1 MRRAGLAAALALAGL
16 LLGFAPAAD
25 ARGPRP
31 DTDEYRKSWG
41 LHAIGAP
48 AAYAAGLSGKGVTV
62 AVVDCG
68 LEGARRDVRRN
79 VSDRSTDIIGERTLP
94 VADRHG
100 SYTTGPL
107 AAALDGRGMVGVA
120 YNATVL
126 SVRADVDG
134 GGPDGRCAFRPDDL
148 ARAVDYAAAERAR
161 IVVLPLQHG
170 KPLGA
175 RFEAALERLVKT
187 GAVVVIAA
195 GNRNGPDPS
204 WPAMY
209 AVDPRFE
216 GAIVVAGAVGY
227 YGAITDWSNRAGRV
241 QAWYV
246 AAPGEW
252 VLTDC
257 AALCE
262 LVSGTSFAASYV
274 AGSLALMMEAWP
286 DVSGRD
292 LAGRLLASARD
303 AGAYGTDSTYGRGV
317 LDLSRTFA
325 TAD

>member
-1 MRRAGLAAALALAGL
+1 MRAAGLAAALLLAI
-16 LLGFAPAAD
+16 APAAAD
-25 ARGPRP
+25 ARAPRP

-41 LHAIGAP
+41 LAAIGAP
-48 AAYAAGLSGKGVTV
+48 VAYAAGYSGRGVTV

-68 LEGARRDVRRN
+68 LERARRDVRRN
-79 VSDRSTDIIGERTLP
+79 VSDRSTDVVADRASPL
-94 VADRHG
+94 ADRHG
-100 SYTTGPL
+100 SYTTAPL

-134 GGPDGRCAFRPDDL
+134 GFEGRCAFRTGDL
-148 ARAVDYAAAERAR
+148 AAALDYAATERAR

-175 RFEAALERLVKT
+175 RFEAALARVIDT

-204 WPAMY
+204 WPALY
-209 AVDPRFE
+209 AIDPRFE
-216 GAIVVAGAVGY
+216 GAILVAGAVGY
-227 YGAITDWSNRAGRV
+227 HGAITDWSNRAGRV
-241 QAWYV
+241 GDWYV
-246 AAPGEW
+246 TAPGEW

-257 AALCE
+257 ADKCA
-262 LVSGTSFAASYV
+262 LVSGTSFASSYV

-286 DVSGRD
+286 ELSGRD
-292 LAGRLLASARD
+292 LARRLLASARD
-303 AGAYGTDSTYGRGV
+303 AGEPGTDAIYGRGV
-317 LDLSRTFA
+317 LDLRRTFA
-325 TAD
+325 AAD